1 MSGALV
7 RKEWRE
13 HRGAWL
19 LFNVLFGPVLILL
32 PWLESERLSWG
43 SPFEGLRIPTVALT
57 TVGAFFVAHRLV
69 VGEYGQR
76 TQLFLESLPLSR
88 ARILTTK
95 LVLGAVV
102 LLLPLVVHLGVLA
115 YRARNSEDIPLSFLL
130 LLLLRAGTV
139 VMLGWSLLTLS
150 GLLGRYRFP
159 LLLLLLVAL
168 FVADHLSQ
176 FDIRQSAPLQL
187 LGHDFAFERHRIPW
201 RPLGICWALG
211 SAMTLL
217 GFGLVLF
224 RDGTL
229 TELLSQRMSHREKV
243 FIACILLGLT
253 SVAAAMAEEKLRE
266 PFVLNEA
273 EQAPVRNTALQ
284 VASGVG
290 FPPERARALAQRL
303 ARNLGTL
310 GDYLALER
318 MPAVAVLP
326 ITGLD
331 ADVFQRAKLEKR
343 DGVVVRAHLAA
354 PDFDV
359 DAFEAFLFREVLI
372 ELSDGIVQRE
382 RRQWLLDGFTT
393 WWVNRNAPGRL
404 SVGAAVGSREDF
416 EEREWLNTRER
427 LGPCVAG
434 VMAAR
439 GIQVLRERLG
449 DAAFQSLMRRTLAL
463 SPSTG
468 FLGLWR
474 EPRLDSLLSEL
485 GGSTEEEVGR
495 LWRDALR
502 ADRAAHPEVLEHLA
516 RLHPTLALVAES
528 PESFRLEHGLSGGEG
543 TDAPTRY
550 ALLYARLEPFENEV
564 EAHAFSRQDTRVSP
578 EGARLPLGLSRGD
591 RWLFVVQVESEAL
604 RCPVRLLARRGEV
617 R

>member
-19 LFNVLFGPVLILL
+19 LFGVLFGPALFLL
-32 PWLESERLSWG
+32 SWWQSARLSWG
-43 SPFEGLRIPTVALT
+43 SPFEGLRLPTVALT

-95 LVLGAVV
+95 LVFGAVV
-102 LLLPLVVHLGVLA
+102 LLLPLLVHLGVLA
-115 YRARNSEDIPLSFLL
+115 YQARNSEDVPLSFLL
-130 LLLLRAGTV
+130 LLLLRTGTV
-139 VMLGWSLLTLS
+139 VMLGWSLLALS

-168 FVADHLSQ
+168 FLADHLSQ
-176 FDIRQSAPLQL
+176 FDITRAAPLQL
-187 LGHDFAFERHRIPW
+187 LGRDLAFERHRVPW
-201 RPLGICWALG
+201 RALGICWALG

-243 FIACILLGLT
+243 FIASILTGLL
-253 SVAAAMAEEKLRE
+253 SMAAAMAEEKQRE

-273 EQAPVRNTALQ
+273 ERAAVGSSTLQ

-303 ARNLGTL
+303 ARNLGTF

-318 MPAVAVLP
+318 MPAVAVMP
-326 ITGLD
+326 NTGLD
-331 ADVFQRAKLEKR
+331 ADVFQRAKLEKK
-343 DGVVVRAHLAA
+343 DGVVIRAHLAA
-354 PDFDV
+354 PDFDE

-393 WWVNRNAPGRL
+393 WWVNRSEPGRL
-404 SVGAAVGSREDF
+404 SRGAAVGSREDV
-416 EEREWLNTRER
+416 EEREWLSTRER

-434 VMAAR
+434 VVAAR
-439 GIQVLRERLG
+439 GIQVLRDRLG
-449 DAAFQSLMRRTLAL
+449 DAAFQSLMRRTLAF

-474 EPRLDSLLSEL
+474 EPRLDSLLREL
-485 GGSTEEEVGR
+485 GESSEEEVGR

-502 ADRAAHPEVLEHLA
+502 ADRAAHPEVLASLA
-516 RLHPTLALVAES
+516 MLHPTLSLVAES
-528 PESFRLEHGLSGGEG
+528 PETFRLEHGLSGGKG
-543 TDAPTRY
+543 PDAPTRY
-550 ALLYARLEPFENEV
+550 ALLYAKLEPFENEV
-564 EAHAFSRQDTRVSP
+564 EPHAFSRQDARVSP

-591 RWLFVVQVESEAL
+591 RWLFVMQVESAAL
-604 RCPVRLLARRGEV
+604 RCPVRLLTRRGEV